1 MNPCQAHDFENND
14 DMNELDILKAEKALR
29 EKREEIQNLKLNL
42 TSQIHEMFIKHGE
55 EYLIKLKEFN
65 NNYESKD

>member
-29 EKREEIQNLKLNL
+29 EKREEIQTLKISL
-42 TSQIHEMFIKHGE
+42 TSQIHDMFIKHGE
-55 EYLIKLKEFN
+55 DYLIKLKEFN
-65 NNYESKD
+65 NNYESKN